1 MSERLS
7 IDLPSYLSNVEI
19 GWVSKPSYGNASPI
33 LGHTHSLGRD
43 LVLPYTTLESRFHFQ
58 DALKIA
64 EIDSVFKVCPRT
76 PLSPYFPSLLAYST
90 GMTSTFIDIGG
101 GPRGYTEYLQ
111 YRYVNSMTM
120 GFSQRT
126 HLVSGAWD
134 LKVLDPHRLIRFYG
148 QNNQGDLMSQWKDF
162 LKSAQKQ
169 FMYGADFVSATTK
182 FEKDALPDFQAFLEL
197 YLLISTIKDGASGIL
212 RIDATWSEFMKQIV
226 YFSTQCFEEVH
237 LFQPLVSGSDSDE
250 IFLILKHSRTSRK
263 DYFIALN
270 SLFDNVP
277 KEDIFGFLKSDI
289 PNKFEKDFDNAKSLF
304 LEIKNKTLLQIQK
317 YMSND
322 TEDNLPR
329 DMEKNIDLKLKLA
342 EWSLPDV

>member
-1 MSERLS
+1 MSEQL
-7 IDLPSYLSNVEI
+7 NVEVTSYPSNI
-19 GWVSKPSYGNASPI
+19 ELGWVSGSSGNIPKPVTTDSSC
-33 LGHTHSLGRD
+33 REM
-43 LVLPYTTLESRFHFQ
+43 VLPYTALKSRFHFQ
-58 DALKIA
+58 DALKLA

-90 GMTSTFIDIGG
+90 GMLSTFIDIGG
-101 GPRGYTEYLQ
+101 GPGAYTEYLQ
-111 YRYVNSMTM
+111 FRYVNSMTM
-120 GFSQRT
+120 GFTQRT
-126 HLVSGAWD
+126 NAWD

-148 QNNQGDLMSQWKDF
+148 QNNQGDLVTQWKDF

-182 FEKDALPDFQAFLEL
+182 FENVLPDFQAFLEF

-212 RIDATWSEFMKQIV
+212 RMDATWSEFMKQIV

-304 LEIKNKTLLQIQK
+304 LEIKIKTLLQIQK

-322 TEDNLPR
+322 TEDNLPK
-329 DMEKNIDLKLKLA
+329 DIEPKLKLA
-342 EWSLPDV
+342 EWSLPDD